1 MCLLLNDQQNVLLTA
16 HNDMLVW
23 KVLKECNESVYFYC
37 KWTKGET
44 KTSPLPVAK
53 RLTHYPG
60 YKVSVGLHAFISSRA
75 AYSWGLNGGFN
86 KPPEKVVAMTIP
98 EGASYYVNKR
108 THEIVTS
115 ALRWEKDDGNLSQ
128 DPVDI

>member
-1 MCLLLNDQQNVLLTA
+1 MCLLLNDQQNVLFTA

-23 KVLKECNESVYFYC
+23 KVLKECNESVYFCEC

-44 KTSPLPVAK
+44 KTSELQVAK
-53 RLTHYPG
+53 SLIPYDG

-75 AYSWGLNGGFN
+75 AYSWSLNGVFS

-115 ALRWEKDDGNLSQ
+115 ALRWEKN
-128 DPVDI
+128 